1 MATVLVTSDELRC
14 GLVLAAQEGDAARR
28 LAQRAEALG
37 FHSLWAGDHISFHV
51 PIAESL
57 TLLSFAAGATSRI
70 ALGTAVYLV
79 PLRHPTLVAKIT
91 STLDRLAGGRLVL
104 GVGVGGEFPP
114 EFDAVGVP
122 VAERGARTDEA
133 IPLLRRLW
141 TEDRVVHAGR
151 FFRFGPVTLAPK
163 PIGSSGLAPIGARGA
178 PPIWVGGR
186 APAAMRRAGRF
197 GDGYISHMA
206 SAEHYRGN
214 LDLIARA
221 ASDAK
226 REAVAF
232 TPAAFLFTFL
242 EDRFEDAHAKAA
254 KLLGMVYA
262 RDFTEA
268 ARKYCLLG
276 RPSDC
281 LEQMHAFARAGCRHF
296 ILAPLSDA
304 AEFAE
309 RAGRE
314 ILPELP
320 ALGT

>member
-1 MATVLVTSDELRC
+1 MDAELAAPDELRC
-14 GLVLAAQEGDAARR
+14 GMVLAAQEGEAARR

-37 FHSLWAGDHISFHV
+37 FDSLWAGDHVSFHV
-51 PIAESL
+51 PIPESL

-79 PLRHPTLVAKIT
+79 PLRHPTLIAKST
-91 STLDRLAGGRLVL
+91 ATLDRLAGGRLVL

-163 PIGSSGLAPIGARGA
+163 PVGNGGA

-206 SAEHYRGN
+206 SAEHYRAN
-214 LDLIARA
+214 LELIARA
-221 ASDAK
+221 AADAK

-232 TPAAFLFTFL
+232 TPAAFLFTYL

-262 RDFTEA
+262 RDFDEA

-281 LEQMHAFARAGCRHF
+281 LEQMRAFARAGCRHF

-309 RAGRE
+309 RAGAE

-320 ALGT
+320 ALAH